1 VIYRDIEHEV
11 FGDDQRI
18 QKSKYSEGFFVVF
31 HVDGLECALTA
42 DSQDAFVDAILCRPA
57 PRAKR
62 SIDTKMGSVLI

>member
-57 PRAKR
+57 PGQSGQSTLK
-62 SIDTKMGSVLI
+62 